1 LFIAI
6 SDALPSKSPDCYKEI
21 DWDKKKIRHMRQ
33 HGNRSTE
40 AKSKM
45 FTPNRAASFFWS
57 KKPGACGNRD
67 KKFRC
72 KLAAAITS
80 APLAACL

>member
-1 LFIAI
+1 
-6 SDALPSKSPDCYKEI
+6 
-21 DWDKKKIRHMRQ
+21 
-33 HGNRSTE
+33 
-40 AKSKM
+40 M

-57 KKPGACGNRD
+57 KEPGACGNRD